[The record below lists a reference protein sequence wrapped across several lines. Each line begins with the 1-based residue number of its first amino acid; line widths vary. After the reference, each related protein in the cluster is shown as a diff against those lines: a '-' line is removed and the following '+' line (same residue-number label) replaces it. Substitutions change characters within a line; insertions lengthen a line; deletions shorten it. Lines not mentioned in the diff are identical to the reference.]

1 MIINKSLQLI
11 HASRASIIQ
20 LVQTLTTDQLN
31 RIPNGMNNNI
41 IWNMAH
47 LIAVQQDRCYLQSG
61 IEAHASDSLIV
72 NYKYGT
78 KPAENVDDQFYNSIT
93 EQLVKHI
100 ELAAEDYAQD
110 KFRNFLPFNSR
121 LYPGL
126 EISTI
131 EEAFQ
136 FIVLHE
142 GLHQGYIR
150 QIVKLIS

>member
-11 HASRASIIQ
+11 LASRSSIIQ
-20 LVQTLTTDQLN
+20 LVQPLTTDQLN
-31 RIPNGMNNNI
+31 RIPDGMNNNI

-47 LIAVQQDRCYLQSG
+47 LIAVQQDRCYLQAG
-61 IEAHASDSLIV
+61 IEAHASDSLIA

-78 KPAENVDDQFYNSIT
+78 KPAEKVDDQFYNSIKQ
-93 EQLVKHI
+93 QLVQHI
-100 ELAAEDYAQD
+100 EVAAEDYAQD